1 MIGADLTQMDDDT
14 LALLTNTDLLALLS
28 KDCSGR
34 QVYRRDDSAVWSS
47 RNRAT
52 GEIYVALFN
61 LSDAQAEL
69 SAEAAAV
76 AEALGVDPDTI
87 PKTRLLYDIW
97 EKTTEEQTGSTIRAA
112 AAPHGV
118 RLFRIAAK

>member
-1 MIGADLTQMDDDT
+1 
-14 LALLTNTDLLALLS
+14 
-28 KDCSGR
+28 
-34 QVYRRDDSAVWSS
+34 VYRKDDSAVWCS

-61 LSDAQAEL
+61 LSDAQAEI
-69 SAEAAAV
+69 SAEDAAV
-76 AEALGVDPDTI
+76 AEVLGIDPDAI

-97 EKTTEEQTGSTIRAA
+97 EKTTEEQTGSSIRAV

-118 RLFRIAAK
+118 KLFRIAAK